1 MCVALGPEALLSIA
15 GKMEHQQG
23 EGDMQDHREAVFLN
37 VSQTRSSQLYS
48 VSHTEFSCL
57 LHSRELQQLITLPT
71 KVHVVKAIVF
81 PVVMYG
87 CES

>member
-23 EGDMQDHREAVFLN
+23 AGDVPDRHHEAVFLN
-37 VSQTRSSQLYS
+37 GSHTHHSELCS

-57 LHSRELQQLITLPT
+57 WHSREL
-71 KVHVVKAIVF
+71 
-81 PVVMYG
+81 
-87 CES
+87 